1 MHGLNPQLRDHIH
14 ERGHLSSETHLDLL
28 TATRGRLSRTARA
41 SLDQRYGSKNNIEY
55 YIKEHLGTSNID
67 RALKKI
73 NEGGVVLSFTDYDE
87 DRHFLYEQRMQLI
100 YDEIVKENQK
110 HISRMLPV
118 KEGLNKTQ
126 SVHFY
131 SNLRFDDFIDT
142 VKKHISAELDID
154 PDLTFKNFVNAVSK
168 KLGIKNEVKSALW
181 QQSDVYTYPGPKIDF
196 IESVMNRIHDI
207 KHTTKTKS
215 PKSPKSPKSSKSSK
229 SPSKQPSTKKGGY
242 AKGARGTKKYKYK

>member
-1 MHGLNPQLRDHIH
+1 MHGLNAQLREQIR
-14 ERGHLSSETHLDLL
+14 ERGHLSSETHQNNL
-28 TATRGRLSRTARA
+28 TSRLGNMSRTARA
-41 SLDQRYGSKNNIEY
+41 SIDQRYGSKNNIEY

-67 RALKKI
+67 RALKRI
-73 NEGGVVLSFTDYDE
+73 NEGGIVLSFTDYDDE
-87 DRHFLYEQRMQLI
+87 RHFLYEQRMQLI

-142 VKKHISAELDID
+142 VKKYISMELDID
-154 PDLTFKNFVNAVSK
+154 ADLTFKKFVYAVSK
-168 KLGIKNEVKSALW
+168 KLGIKNEAKSSLW
-181 QQSDVYTYPGPKIDF
+181 QSDVYTYPGPKIDF
-196 IESVMNRIHDI
+196 IESVESVMNRIHDI

-215 PKSPKSPKSSKSSK
+215 PKSPKSPKSSKS
-229 SPSKQPSTKKGGY
+229 PSKQPSTKKGGY

>member
-1 MHGLNPQLRDHIH
+1 MHGLNPHLQEHIR
-14 ERGHLSSETHLDLL
+14 ERGHLSSETHQNNL
-28 TATRGRLSRTARA
+28 TSRLGNMSRTARA
-41 SLDQRYGSKNNIEY
+41 SIDQRYGSKNNIEY

-67 RALKKI
+67 RALKRI
-73 NEGGVVLSFTDYDE
+73 NEGGIVLSFTDYDE

-110 HISRMLPV
+110 HISRMLPE

-131 SNLRFDDFIDT
+131 SNLRFDDFIDA
-142 VKKHISAELDID
+142 VKKYISVELDID

-181 QQSDVYTYPGPKIDF
+181 QRSDVYTYPGPKIDF
-196 IESVMNRIHDI
+196 VESVMNRIHDI
-207 KHTTKTKS
+207 KQGKKSKS
-215 PKSPKSPKSSKSSK
+215 PK